1 MCNVGISIENFNPE
15 ILYSFNCNNTDS
27 FEGQYHCHDFIEFSY
42 VVSGNV
48 NYKIGDKFYTVKER
62 TLLPFNPGVYHK
74 ESFTKGINN
83 DITELHIGFRNVK
96 VDGLP
101 INHIL
106 KDSSD
111 VPMQF
116 QQYGEDFHKCCLEI
130 IEEQEA
136 CEIGKELI
144 LKSLIMK
151 LIGLFLKET
160 NYVKNTKKIN
170 RCNLPFYDKS
180 NIVKIIIDYFENN
193 FNNVTHVTHSYKYD
207 THPQHLETGRI
218 VNNLYENGLIKDC
231 RFFTPSTEIN
241 NIPKTALIES
251 VSDNEIEKTSVLNA
265 SKEYQLD
272 NKDMIRE
279 GIGYKSVPGLFRS
292 LTSDPKV
299 SSYLHSSGI

>member
-1 MCNVGISIENFNPE
+1 MFYSQHQDDETLFAGSAIVDAIE
-15 ILYSFNCNNTDS
+15 S
-27 FEGQYHCHDFIEFSY
+27 
-42 VVSGNV
+42 V
-48 NYKIGDKFYTVKER
+48 
-62 TLLPFNPGVYHK
+62 
-74 ESFTKGINN
+74 
-83 DITELHIGFRNVK
+83 
-96 VDGLP
+96 
-101 INHIL
+101 
-106 KDSSD
+106 
-111 VPMQF
+111 
-116 QQYGEDFHKCCLEI
+116 
-130 IEEQEA
+130 
-136 CEIGKELI
+136 GKENVYIVLVTDGTGSEVFNWDRYKNI
-144 LKSLIMK
+144 SNETKISLRTTEFKEAVLKLGI
-151 LIGLFLKET
+151 
-160 NYVKNTKKIN
+160 KNE
-170 RCNLPFYDKS
+170 
-180 NIVKIIIDYFENN
+180 NIVLLNQPENNIDKNVIVNTIDYFENN